1 MAVGR
6 KGEASF
12 TKNKLISKLKEPE
25 DSPSWAEKPK
35 IRNSK
40 RTVGTREC
48 SFNKMEAV
56 PELFF
61 VRIIASSFIVNENNS
76 IGKYQTHYT
85 TLEKVLQTI
94 HRQVLFFLL
103 QYFNKTTKERS
114 VHKMHITL
122 TGNLGS
128 GKSTLSKILE
138 ADYGYEI
145 FSTGKVIRK
154 IAEEHGLSVLEMNE
168 LMNKDPKYDHEI
180 DDTTARISRENPEKS
195 ILFDSRL
202 AWHFVDKSFK
212 VFLSVSLDVAA
223 KRVAGDATRG
233 EVEHYAS
240 LEDAKENLKKR
251 AETEDTRYKELYN
264 IEYFNMSNYNLVLD
278 STDCAPD
285 VLAKILKDEA
295 EAYEK
300 ADAEGKGGYSRLIL
314 SLNRPEE
321 DFAKEKAAGVVTR
334 EILHGVEFLV
344 VTLNK

>member
-1 MAVGR
+1 
-6 KGEASF
+6 
-12 TKNKLISKLKEPE
+12 
-25 DSPSWAEKPK
+25 
-35 IRNSK
+35 
-40 RTVGTREC
+40 
-48 SFNKMEAV
+48 
-56 PELFF
+56 
-61 VRIIASSFIVNENNS
+61 
-76 IGKYQTHYT
+76 
-85 TLEKVLQTI
+85 
-94 HRQVLFFLL
+94 
-103 QYFNKTTKERS
+103 
-114 VHKMHITL
+114 MHITL

-138 ADYGYEI
+138 AEYGYEI

-223 KRVAGDATRG
+223 QRVAGDVSRG
-233 EVEHYAS
+233 DVEKYAS
-240 LEDAKENLKKR
+240 LEEAKDNLKKR
-251 AETEDTRYKELYN
+251 AETEDARYKELYN

-285 VLAKILKDEA
+285 ILAKILKDEA
-295 EAYEK
+295 EAYAK
-300 ADAEGKGGYSRLIL
+300 ADAQGQGGYSRLIL

-321 DFAKEKAAGVVTR
+321 DFAREKEIGEVTK
-334 EILHGVEFLV
+334 ESCYGHEFTV
-344 VTLNK
+344 ITLK